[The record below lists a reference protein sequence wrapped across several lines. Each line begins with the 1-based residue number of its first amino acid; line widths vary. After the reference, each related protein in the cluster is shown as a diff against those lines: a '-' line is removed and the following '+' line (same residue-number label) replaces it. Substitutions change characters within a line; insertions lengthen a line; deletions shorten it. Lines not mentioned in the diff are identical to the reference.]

1 MNLSTAN
8 RVVAV
13 TPSDTNYLTA
23 IGWTTFNPQVQQ
35 TATAASLA
43 ANTLT
48 LASSG
53 LANGDIIVFDSLGTI
68 TGTGLAINT
77 ELFVVGVSGNDFQVS
92 LTYAGSAIDL
102 TGAITTL
109 PSWRETK
116 QFNSA
121 IRKTGFISVTTSGTY
136 RVLPA
141 AHFDTNTTTVAPL
154 GAQDV
159 YIVAGVPYPV
169 EVKKVFSTGSASA
182 SGIVLLTDL

>member
-1 MNLSTAN
+1 
-8 RVVAV
+8 
-13 TPSDTNYLTA
+13 
-23 IGWTTFNPQVQQ
+23 
-35 TATAASLA
+35 
-43 ANTLT
+43 
-48 LASSG
+48 
-53 LANGDIIVFDSLGTI
+53 
-68 TGTGLAINT
+68 
-77 ELFVVGVSGNDFQVS
+77 VS
-92 LTYAGSAIDL
+92 LTYSGSAIDL
-102 TGAITTL
+102 TGATTTL

-141 AHFDTNTTTVAPL
+141 AHFDTNTTTVAPM

-159 YIVAGVPYPV
+159 YIAAGVPYPV

>member
-48 LASSG
+48 LAGSG

-77 ELFVVGVSGNDFQVS
+77 EL
-92 LTYAGSAIDL
+92 
-102 TGAITTL
+102 
-109 PSWRETK
+109 
-116 QFNSA
+116 
-121 IRKTGFISVTTSGTY
+121 
-136 RVLPA
+136 
-141 AHFDTNTTTVAPL
+141 
-154 GAQDV
+154 
-159 YIVAGVPYPV
+159 
-169 EVKKVFSTGSASA
+169 
-182 SGIVLLTDL
+182 LL